1 MENVATFEYLEMKFK
16 IKILHINKLNKVK
29 LKEFLT
35 PYIPFKSLSLHL
47 LSINANVESLTF

>member
-1 MENVATFEYLEMKFK
+1 VATFEYLEMKFK